1 MKESTFN
8 AQQEK
13 IVTKK
18 SMLLV
23 LIYPIFATV
32 WEVAFTRFHLLS
44 LLFFVLTVQL
54 ISYFFTTAKGPST
67 NYAGKILS
75 IFDPPPP
82 P

>member
-18 SMLLV
+18 FCSFGPNLA
-23 LIYPIFATV
+23 IFATV

-54 ISYFFTTAKGPST
+54 ISYFFTIA
-67 NYAGKILS
+67 N
-75 IFDPPPP
+75 
-82 P
+82 